1 MKQHEAA
8 PAPAS
13 APAPAP
19 SQPPLHAC
27 DVCGAPSALRCARC
41 QDVYYCGR
49 AHQAA
54 AWRAHRLD
62 CLPPETRAQ
71 QAELTRGVKALLA
84 EHGEAAEGLEGWTYD
99 EDRDGSAAP
108 PPPAAEAAAAAAAAA
123 AAGSGG
129 SAGSGAVQLTEQ
141 QAAAKALLE
150 RVIGR
155 GLEDGG
161 DGAPPP

>member
-1 MKQHEAA
+1 MQQHDAA
-8 PAPAS
+8 PAPAP
-13 APAPAP
+13 AQPAPAP
-19 SQPPLHAC
+19 SLPLLHAC
-27 DVCGAPSALRCARC
+27 AVCDAPSALRCARC

-49 AHQAA
+49 AHQAS

-62 CLPPETRAQ
+62 CLAPETRAQ

-84 EHGEAAEGLEGWTYD
+84 EHGEAAEGLEAWTYD

-108 PPPAAEAAAAAAAAA
+108 PPPAAEEAAAAAAAA
-123 AAGSGG
+123 AAGSA
-129 SAGSGAVQLTEQ
+129 SSGAVQLTGQ

>member
-1 MKQHEAA
+1 MQQHEDTLT
-8 PAPAS
+8 P

-19 SQPPLHAC
+19 SLPPLHAC

-84 EHGEAAEGLEGWTYD
+84 EHGEAAEGLEAWTYD

-108 PPPAAEAAAAAAAAA
+108 PPPAAEEAAAA
-123 AAGSGG
+123 AAGSAGG
-129 SAGSGAVQLTEQ
+129 GAVQLTEQ